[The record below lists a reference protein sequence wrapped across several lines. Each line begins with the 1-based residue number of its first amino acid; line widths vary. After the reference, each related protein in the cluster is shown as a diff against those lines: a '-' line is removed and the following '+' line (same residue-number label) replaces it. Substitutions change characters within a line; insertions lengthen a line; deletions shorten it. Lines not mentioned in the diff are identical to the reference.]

1 MFTEINATQETKG
14 LLDTSHYQV
23 YHRLITKYQVTPK
36 VQKKWDTLKAHFTLS
51 RKIYYVMSPF

>member
-1 MFTEINATQETKG
+1 MSMFTEINATQETKG

-51 RKIYYVMSPF
+51 RKIY